1 MDRRS
6 FPTTTDTRKI
16 VRTVDAATELSGS
29 MDWTAAI
36 SHMPTFDVNSRFQEG
51 EFRQHQTKRNASP
64 PPTCP
69 ASRAQKA
76 NFALT
81 LEMLVTSFQ
90 LIWTAVI
97 GSSGR
102 EPVPNGLNTS
112 ISRPSS
118 RQCGGRTP
126 TIW

>member
-90 LIWTAVI
+90 LIWTAVLLDT
-97 GSSGR
+97 
-102 EPVPNGLNTS
+102 PVADHPWQLVKA
-112 ISRPSS
+112 RKPED
-118 RQCGGRTP
+118 
-126 TIW
+126 